1 MTHRTLGLT
10 STLLATSLLAT
21 PSAQAAEGVGTFDQR
36 CYSDVPLA
44 QDAPANINQLPVE
57 VSADSAEATQDG
69 KAIYRGDVQI
79 FQGIRT
85 LSSKYTELN
94 QVTRDVTAEGNVFY
108 QDGQVTL
115 RSNDALHSNLDTRET
130 RLDKAEYQLHS
141 SPARGKAEHI
151 NLNEQKRQLEL
162 ETAQFTTCPPGQEM
176 WWLKAS
182 SVKVDQNEVFGEA
195 WNASLWLYDVP
206 VFYVP
211 YMTFPVKDER
221 KSGLLY
227 PTFGFSSSDGMDL
240 RTPYYWNIA
249 PNYDMTLTPRYIENR
264 GTMLQNEFRY
274 MPTEEQKGRLYT
286 EYMGEDRRAKASDA
300 NIDSRWLVNLNH
312 QSRLNDD
319 SLRIKADATR
329 VGEHDYNYFND
340 LSPPVSSGVD
350 NQLMQSLTGGVYQEQ
365 WNFSGEVR
373 DYQILLPDA
382 LEPHQMLPRINY
394 NAYHT
399 GNWYETSLSSELT
412 RFAHSSERRKAYTGD
427 RLHLEPELT
436 IPLAKAPGYSLESQF
451 KLMYTHYQQEV
462 PSDMDSYY
470 LQQGFGNL
478 SSTVNRTLPSA
489 RVKGGLVFDRIGDW
503 NQQLYTQTLEPEF
516 QYHYVPYQNQD
527 NIGLFDTTNMLPD
540 YYSLFSDRRYAG
552 LDRISDANNVSMGL
566 TSRVFDDQ
574 SVERVRVTVGQ
585 AYSLTQPRVTLLPNQ
600 ADSSNSR
607 SLLTFEGDVHPSDP
621 WFLKARM
628 LYNTEE
634 SRMSLG
640 SSAVEYRQEQ
650 FMAQLNY
657 RYVRQGNVVVTAPYE
672 QTDMSQLGGLTAI
685 PINQKWQAIA
695 AYYYDLQ
702 QSLNIDR
709 LIGLRYDSCCWSL
722 DLVLEQE
729 NKPDNVTLTASPET
743 RVGLQFQ
750 MKGLGSVGSG
760 TNYTLDTQLLP
771 YTRPFNLND

>member
-1 MTHRTLGLT
+1 MTH
-10 STLLATSLLAT
+10 STLALTCTVLAASLFGPAPVLA
-21 PSAQAAEGVGTFDQR
+21 ADGVGIFDQR
-36 CYSDVPLA
+36 CYSDVPAA
-44 QDAPANINQLPVE
+44 QSTPANINQLPVE
-57 VSADSAEATQDG
+57 VNADSAEATQDG

-85 LSSKYTELN
+85 LSSRYTELD
-94 QVTRDVTAEGNVFY
+94 QVTRDLTAKGNVFY

-141 SPARGKAEHI
+141 SPARGKAEQI
-151 NLNEQKRQLEL
+151 TLNEQQRQLEL
-162 ETAQFTTCPPGQEM
+162 KTAQFTTCPPGQEM

-182 SVKVDQNEVFGEA
+182 SVKIDQSEVFGEA
-195 WNASLWLYDVP
+195 WNATLWLYDVP

-227 PTFGFSSSDGMDL
+227 PTFGFSSSNGIDL

-274 MPTEEQKGRLYT
+274 MPTQEQNGKLYT
-286 EYMGEDRRAKASDA
+286 EYMGEDRRAKASGA
-300 NIDSRWLVNLNH
+300 NVDSRWLVNLNH
-312 QSRLNDD
+312 QSRLYDD
-319 SLRIKADATR
+319 SLRIKADVTR
-329 VGEHDYNYFND
+329 VGKSDYNYFND

-350 NQLMQSLTGGVYQEQ
+350 NQLMQSLAGGFYQEQ
-365 WNFSGEVR
+365 WNVSGEVR

-382 LEPHQMLPRINY
+382 LQPHKMLPRLNY
-394 NAYHT
+394 NAYQT
-399 GNWYETSLSSELT
+399 GSWYESSFSSELT
-412 RFAHSSERRKAYTGD
+412 RFTHSSDLHKSYTGT
-427 RLHLEPELT
+427 RFHAEPEIT
-436 IPLAKAPGYSLESQF
+436 IPLATAAGYSLESQF
-451 KLMYTHYQQEV
+451 KLMYSHYEQEL
-462 PSDMDSYY
+462 PEDLDSYY
-470 LQQGFGNL
+470 RQQGFGNL
-478 SSTVNRTLPSA
+478 ASSVNRTLPSA
-489 RVKGGLVFDRIGDW
+489 RVKGGMVFDRMGNW
-503 NQQLYTQTLEPEF
+503 NNQLYTQTLEPEV

-527 NIGLFDTTNMLPD
+527 NIGLFDTTNILPD
-540 YYSLFSDRRYAG
+540 YYSLFSDQRFAG
-552 LDRISDANNVSMGL
+552 LDRISDANNVSLGL

-585 AYSLTQPRVTLLPNQ
+585 AYSLTKPRVTLLPNETQ
-600 ADSSNSR
+600 STNSR

-628 LYNTEE
+628 LYNTEAKNV
-634 SRMSLG
+634 SHG
-640 SSAVEYRQEQ
+640 SSAVEYRQND
-650 FMAQLNY
+650 FMGQLNY
-657 RYVRQGNVVVTAPYE
+657 RYVREGNIVVSSPYE
-672 QTDMSQLGGLTAI
+672 QTDMSQVGALTAI
-685 PINQKWQAIA
+685 PINKKWQAIA

-702 QSLNIDR
+702 QNLNIDR
-709 LIGLRYDSCCWSL
+709 LVGLRYDSCCWSL

-729 NKPDNVTLTASPET
+729 NKPDNVTLTAEPET
-743 RVGLQFQ
+743 RFGLQFQ

-760 TNYTLDTQLLP
+760 TNYTLNTQLLP